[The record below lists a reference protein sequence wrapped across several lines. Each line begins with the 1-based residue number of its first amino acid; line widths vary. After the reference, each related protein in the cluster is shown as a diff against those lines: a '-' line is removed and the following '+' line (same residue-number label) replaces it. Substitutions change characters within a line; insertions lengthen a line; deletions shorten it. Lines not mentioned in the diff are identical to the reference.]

1 MATYTGKDKKFKY
14 LFERTEDMGGA
25 TASTDGTAGVVPA
38 PEAGDEGK
46 FLKGDGTWAEA
57 STADL
62 SDVNISSPTDGQ
74 VIAYD
79 SSSGK
84 WTNSD
89 VKYKRL
95 STTER
100 VIGDFEGEPIYQDTF
115 LVRASDL
122 NADASIT
129 NGYYYDLDFA
139 SLVIHAEAFFQKQ
152 SGGAYTYPCDELNNI
167 HGQSFSTSTRI
178 YMIIPN
184 LSQISNNGICLT
196 LDYFKIP

>member
-74 VIAYD
+74 VIAYEPT
-79 SSSGK
+79 SGK

-89 VKYKRL
+89 VKYKRM

-100 VIGDFEGEPIYQDTF
+100 VIGDCLGTPVYQK
-115 LVRASDL
+115 AYIIHAYDL
-122 NADASIT
+122 TADASIT
-129 NGYYYDLDFA
+129 NGYYFDLDFPA
-139 SLVIHAEAFFQKQ
+139 GVIHAEAFFLMQT
-152 SGGAYTYPCDELNNI
+152 GDLYTYPCDELNNI
-167 HGQSFSTSTRI
+167 HSQSFSTSTRI
-178 YMIIPN
+178 YMIIPH
-184 LSQISNNGICLT
+184 LSDIQSNGIFMT
-196 LDYFKIP
+196 LDYMR